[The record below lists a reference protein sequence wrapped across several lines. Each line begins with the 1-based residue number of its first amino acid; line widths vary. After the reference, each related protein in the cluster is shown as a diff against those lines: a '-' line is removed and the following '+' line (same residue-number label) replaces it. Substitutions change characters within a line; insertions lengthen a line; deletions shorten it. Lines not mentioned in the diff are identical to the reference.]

1 MLLVVGM
8 GGRVTVA
15 GVAVE
20 ISNKIA
26 SDITTYCKYAKFL
39 PDDNRRETWE
49 ETVDRT
55 YKMHHTKYRDKGV
68 SSKIIDAFEGVH
80 NKFILPSMRS
90 LQFGGKAIE
99 LNNSRIYNCA
109 FMCALEPDFF
119 SELMFL
125 LLGGTG
131 VGYSVQWRHV
141 RQLPVI
147 QKPGKPKKY
156 VIQDSIVGWADAVKA
171 LIRAYLCGR
180 GLPTFDF
187 SDIRPAGTPLKTA
200 GGKAPGPAPLRTCLA
215 KLQGLLESKPVGS
228 KLQSWE
234 VSDMACII
242 ADAVL
247 AGGIRRSAMICLFD
261 IDDDVMLGYKS
272 GQWWELHPERGRVNV
287 SAVAFRKDVMHQP
300 LSYVMGAVNKAIGVS
315 DGLPVP
321 IAKATTKEQFD
332 EFWAYVRNS
341 GSGEPGIY
349 WSNHPDWGTN
359 PCVEIALRH
368 KQFCNLTT
376 INYAKVE
383 TQEQLNE
390 AAYYA
395 GVIGTLQAGYT
406 DIHYLSEGWRENCE
420 DEALLGVS
428 ITGIADGNHYKRF
441 NWKDAALSASKGNAE
456 TAKLIGIKTAARIT
470 CIKPEGTASLVLG
483 TSSGIHSRHS
493 HYYIRRIRFGKEEAV
508 AKYLQAYHPELI
520 VQDLAKPDGIIVEIP
535 QKAPDRSIYRTED
548 PLDLLERVK
557 YFHKNWIMPGHRSGE
572 NNHNVSCTVSIKP
585 DEWEKVGAWMWEN
598 RDSYNGIS
606 VLPYDGGTYQQA
618 PFEECSK
625 EEYERRMEHLTRI
638 DLSEIRENGDY
649 TNLQGELACA
659 GGACEIP

>member
-1 MLLVVGM
+1 MEV
-8 GGRVTVA
+8 
-15 GVAVE
+15 
-20 ISNKIA
+20 SNKIA
-26 SDITTYCKYAKFL
+26 SDITTYCKYAKYL
-39 PDDNRRETWE
+39 PDENRRETWE
-49 ETVDRT
+49 ETIART
-55 YKMHHTKYRDKGV
+55 EEMHVRKYKGLAIPIYKAFKGV
-68 SSKIIDAFEGVH
+68 KLKET
-80 NKFILPSMRS
+80 LPSMRS

-141 RQLPVI
+141 KQLPVI
-147 QKPGKPKKY
+147 QRPGKAKKY
-156 VIQDSIVGWADAVKA
+156 AIQDSIVGWADAVKS
-171 LIRAYLCGR
+171 LVRAYLQGR
-180 GLPTFDF
+180 GLPVFDF
-187 SDIRPAGTPLKTA
+187 SDIRSAGTPLKTA
-200 GGKAPGPAPLRTCLA
+200 GGKAPGPAPLRNCLSRI
-215 KLQGLLESKPVGS
+215 QGLLESKPVGS

-234 VSDMACII
+234 VSDIACII

-261 IDDDVMLGYKS
+261 IDDETMLGYKS

-287 SAVAFRKDVMHQP
+287 SAVAFRKDVYNIDP
-300 LSYVMGAVNKAIGVS
+300 STKEPGFVF
-315 DGLPVP
+315 P

-332 EFWAYVRNS
+332 EFWSYVRNS

-383 TQEQLNE
+383 TQQELNE
-390 AAYYA
+390 AAYQA

-406 DIHYLSEGWRENCE
+406 DLHYLSEEWKENCE
-420 DEALLGVS
+420 AEALLGVS
-428 ITGIADGNHYKRF
+428 ITGIADGGHYKRF
-441 NWKDAALSASKGNAE
+441 NWKAAALSACKANAD
-456 TAKLIGIKTAARIT
+456 TAKAIGIKTAARVT

-483 TSSGIHSRHS
+483 TSSGIHARHS

-508 AKYLQAYHPELI
+508 AKYLMAKHPEL
-520 VQDLAKPDGIIVEIP
+520 VVLDLAKPDGVIVEIP

-557 YFHKNWIMPGHRSGE
+557 YFHKHWIMPGHRSGE
-572 NNHNVSCTVSIKP
+572 NNHNVSCTVSIKA
-585 DEWEKVGAWMWEN
+585 DEWDKVGVWMWAN

-606 VLPYDGGTYQQA
+606 VLPFDGGTYQQA

-625 EEYERRMEHLTRI
+625 EEYERRMEHLTKV
-638 DLSEIRENGDY
+638 DLSVIRENGDY

>member
-1 MLLVVGM
+1 M
-8 GGRVTVA
+8 
-15 GVAVE
+15 E
-20 ISNKIA
+20 ISNRIA
-26 SDITTYCKYAKFL
+26 SDLTTYCKYAKFL
-39 PDDNRRETWE
+39 PEENRRETWE

-55 YKMHHTKYRDKGV
+55 YKMHHTKYRDKGMTGT
-68 SSKIIDAFEGVH
+68 ILNAFGKVYE
-80 NKFILPSMRS
+80 KDILPSMRS

-99 LNNSRIYNCA
+99 LNNARIYNCA

-141 RQLPVI
+141 SQMPPITRPAKARKFV
-147 QKPGKPKKY
+147 
-156 VIQDSIVGWADAVKA
+156 VQDSIVGWADAVKA
-171 LIRAYLCGR
+171 LIRAYLGGR
-180 GLPTFDF
+180 WLPTFDF

-200 GGKAPGPAPLRTCLA
+200 GGKAPGPGPLRTCLA
-215 KLQGLLESKPVGS
+215 KVQGILESKPVGS

-234 VSDMACII
+234 VSDIACVI

-261 IDDDVMLGYKS
+261 IDDDAMLGYKS

-287 SAVAFRKDVMHQP
+287 SAVAFRNDVW
-300 LSYVMGAVNKAIGVS
+300 SDTGVTM
-315 DGLPVP
+315 
-321 IAKATTKEQFD
+321 IANATTKEQFD
-332 EFWAYVRNS
+332 EFWTYVRNS

-376 INYAKVE
+376 INYSKVE
-383 TQEQLNE
+383 TQKELND
-390 AAYYA
+390 AAYWA
-395 GVIGTLQAGYT
+395 GVLGTLQAGYT
-406 DIHYLSEGWRENCE
+406 DLHYLSEEWKENCE

-428 ITGIADGNHYKRF
+428 ITGIADGGHYKRF
-441 NWKDAALSASKGNAE
+441 NWKSAALSACKANEE
-456 TAKLIGIKTAARIT
+456 TAKLIGIKTAARVT
-470 CIKPEGTASLVLG
+470 CIKPEGTASLVLA
-483 TSSGIHSRHS
+483 TSSGIHARHS

-508 AKYLQAYHPELI
+508 AKYLMAKCPGL
-520 VQDLAKPDGIIVEIP
+520 VVVDLAKPDGVIVEIP
-535 QKAPDRSIYRTED
+535 QKSPDRSIYRTES
-548 PLDLLERVK
+548 PLELLERVK
-557 YFHKNWIMPGHRSGE
+557 YFHKNWIMPGHRSGT
-572 NNHNVSCTVSIKP
+572 NNHNVSCTASIKP
-585 DEWEKVGAWMWEN
+585 DEWDKVGEWMWDN

-625 EEYERRMEHLTRI
+625 EEYERRMEYLKQI
-638 DLSEIRENGDY
+638 DLGAIREYGDY
-649 TNLQGELACA
+649 TNLQGELACT
-659 GGACEIP
+659 GGACELP